1 MDSDDDSGDFM
12 VMSVDGSGG
21 QWFSSLLRTGRIY
34 RLIDT
39 ALEQGNREERI
50 SAIIQLGR
58 SGDPRAVRPLVDC
71 CGEEDIAI
79 RKSAI
84 DALGEI
90 GSGRAVDVL
99 VERLDDPEED
109 RGIRISAAS
118 ALASIRSDRAVSELK
133 VRGSDL
139 DMDPALHSAIADA
152 LDRMAVR

>member
-1 MDSDDDSGDFM
+1 M

-71 CGEEDIAI
+71 CSEEDIAI

-84 DALGEI
+84 DALGET

-99 VERLDDPEED
+99 IERLDDPGED
-109 RGIRISAAS
+109 RAVRISAAS
-118 ALASIRSDRAVSELK
+118 ALGAIRSDRAVSELK
-133 VRGSDL
+133 VRVSDL
-139 DMDPALHSAIADA
+139 TMDPALLSAIADA
-152 LDRMAVR
+152 LDRREGR